1 MKKSIFVAFYLLIS
15 VWLYAEVST
24 SASDT
29 VIQNDP
35 THLVLFIDT
44 MEHAVVYQDSLIRNL
59 MIDRRLGRERG
70 QQEITG
76 FRVQVYSSNQHPT
89 AKNEALLLEK
99 ELAPSLDL
107 PVYTISEPPFWK
119 VRIGNFRTRDDAN
132 KYKEFII
139 SQYPELRGSTYV
151 VPDKVTIINP

>member
-1 MKKSIFVAFYLLIS
+1 MKKSIFITFCILAS
-15 VWLYAEVST
+15 TWLFGKDSI
-24 SASDT
+24 
-29 VIQNDP
+29 VIQDTALGSNTP
-35 THLVLFIDT
+35 TIVLFFDT
-44 MEHAVVYQDSLIRNL
+44 MENAVIHQDSLIRNL
-59 MIDRRLGRERG
+59 LIDKYLNRERG
-70 QQEITG
+70 QQEVIG
-76 FRVQVYSSNQHPT
+76 FRVQVYSSNLHPT

-119 VRIGNFRTRDDAN
+119 VRVGNFRTREDAN
-132 KYKEFII
+132 KYKDFII